1 MIWQQCQGAEHIT
14 DLEGTLYRLVE
25 SQILA
30 TSMSFVDDLDE
41 QFLLEQMLDETKP
54 AYPPNSQNLHYLL
67 KTPFRYP
74 PLDWGSR
81 FGRKHEP
88 SLFYGGKDPDTVLAE
103 SAYYR
108 LVFWHSMEGAPC
120 KDRINTEHC
129 LFSVNYQTDI
139 GINLTSLPFSQYKHQ
154 LTHISDYQSSQALG
168 SEMRQAN
175 IQAFEYF
182 SARCDGICIALY
194 TPQPFT
200 QQKPLDSSQWLC
212 QVTAE
217 QVSFKRTDGD
227 KVHKFPF
234 ELFTQDDVLP
244 MPA

>member
-1 MIWQQCQGAEHIT
+1 MIWQQCQGPEHIT
-14 DLEGTLYRLVE
+14 YLEGTLYRLVE

-30 TSMSFVDDLDE
+30 TTMSFVDDLDE

-88 SLFYGGKDPDTVLAE
+88 SLFYGAKDIDTVLAE

-108 LVFWHSMEGAPC
+108 LIFWHSMEGSPC
-120 KDRINTEHC
+120 KDKINTEHC
-129 LFSVNYQTDI
+129 LFNVNYQTDM
-139 GINLTSLPFSQYKHQ
+139 GINLTAPPFSGYKNQ
-154 LTHISDYQSSQALG
+154 LSHSSDYHQPQTLD
-168 SEMRQAN
+168 SEMRQVT

-182 SARCDGICIALY
+182 SARCNGICIALF
-194 TPQPFT
+194 TPKPFV
-200 QQKPLDSSQWLC
+200 QQKPQDSIQWLC
-212 QVTAE
+212 QVTAT

-227 KVHKFPF
+227 KVYKFPL
-234 ELFTQDDVLP
+234 ELFTEDNILP